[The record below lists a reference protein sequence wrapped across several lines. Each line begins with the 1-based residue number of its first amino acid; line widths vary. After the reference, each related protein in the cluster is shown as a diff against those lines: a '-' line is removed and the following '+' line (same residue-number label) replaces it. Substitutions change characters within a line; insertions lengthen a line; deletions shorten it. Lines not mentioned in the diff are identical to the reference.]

1 MSRGGFRRSQKGRA
15 CLRRADFRVFSPGIV
30 FEAGDERP
38 NLEKMRI
45 PNRTDRTFV
54 KKRRGEDRRE
64 FGYTGYST
72 IPGVQLTF
80 PRRG

>member
-38 NLEKMRI
+38 NLEKRGFQTARI
-45 PNRTDRTFV
+45 
-54 KKRRGEDRRE
+54 EH
-64 FGYTGYST
+64 
-72 IPGVQLTF
+72 L
-80 PRRG
+80 